1 MNISF
6 YYENKMSSLEF
17 QQVLQNSGK
26 LEIVNNNLINLNQFY
41 LGWYRIET
49 SQSGGQLKIYLS
61 L

>member
-41 LGWYRIET
+41 LG
-49 SQSGGQLKIYLS
+49 
-61 L
+61 